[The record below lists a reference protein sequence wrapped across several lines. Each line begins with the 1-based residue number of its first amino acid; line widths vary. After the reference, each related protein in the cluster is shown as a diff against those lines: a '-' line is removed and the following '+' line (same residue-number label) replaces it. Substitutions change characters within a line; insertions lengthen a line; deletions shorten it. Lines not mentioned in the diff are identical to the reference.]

1 MSAEFPPPDFPSP
14 LRTQHTAA
22 NEPSLPRSPLER
34 IKTYLEAL
42 EALPSAQRA
51 AFVTL
56 VSAQDPHCAAELASL
71 ATMLHGPQLPRK
83 LSF

>member
-22 NEPSLPRSPLER
+22 NEPSLPIER

-42 EALPSAQRA
+42 DALPSAQRA